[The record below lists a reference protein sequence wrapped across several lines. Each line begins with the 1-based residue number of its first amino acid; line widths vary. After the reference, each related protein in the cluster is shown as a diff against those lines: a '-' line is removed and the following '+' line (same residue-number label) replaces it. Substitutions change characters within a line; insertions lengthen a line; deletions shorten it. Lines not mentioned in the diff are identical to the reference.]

1 MRTVVL
7 LVAWPLA
14 SLALMEGLA
23 WPGSRALLP
32 DEEVPLPE
40 YDLAELMSRTSRSA
54 VLFSGGGSRAFAA
67 AMGQLAALRDLEG
80 VLGSIRY
87 AGGVSG
93 GAWATGAFSFRAP
106 DVASEAAFL
115 GPVVAPEDLSAAG
128 LGTVA
133 DGCALA
139 FPSRFPAALARG
151 LAALARSGEAC
162 CRSCCRCA
170 ALMATSSAPP

>member
-7 LVAWPLA
+7 LIAWPLA

-40 YDLAELMSRTSRSA
+40 DDLDELMSRTSRSA

-67 AMGQLAALRDLEG
+67 AIGQLTALRDLDL
-80 VLGSIRY
+80 LGSIRY

-93 GAWATGAFSFRAP
+93 GAWAR
-106 DVASEAAFL
+106 
-115 GPVVAPEDLSAAG
+115 
-128 LGTVA
+128 
-133 DGCALA
+133 
-139 FPSRFPAALARG
+139 
-151 LAALARSGEAC
+151 
-162 CRSCCRCA
+162 
-170 ALMATSSAPP
+170 